1 MPASQSIVMALSRS
15 SMECFISSTRD
26 LFTYSTSCK
35 AVTSL
40 LELFTQPRSDRCKQ
54 SINSHQHETWS
65 TSSKRPEFPFYF
77 LPSFS
82 AQLFVPTRRL
92 TISGQRQHPGGRVL
106 DLALNFCDPSLLSRF
121 PCDARCPS
129 LNESCWRCASQIN
142 AALDGKPHNERRQ
155 SSIQLNNRTK
165 ITTIAAVMA

>member
-1 MPASQSIVMALSRS
+1 MALSRS

-26 LFTYSTSCK
+26 LFTDSKSCK
-35 AVTSL
+35 ADTSL

-54 SINSHQHETWS
+54 SIDSHQHGTRS
-65 TSSKRPEFPFYF
+65 TSSKRPER
-77 LPSFS
+77 LPQVLPNIS
-82 AQLFVPTRRL
+82 ARLFVSTRRL
-92 TISGQRQHPGGRVL
+92 TISGQRQHLGGRVL

-129 LNESCWRCASQIN
+129 LNASCWRCASQIN
-142 AALDGKPHNERRQ
+142 AALDGKPRNERRQ

-165 ITTIAAVMA
+165 ITTIAVVMA